1 MLGGTSLQLVVRRR
15 REEALLPCMATA
27 VWDRSGRSWRIRAGE
42 TIMLCLKLTLSITS
56 LGEDGN
62 HKAQPG
68 NAVDQYLS
76 SVPWFNASGKL
87 QNTQQRRS
95 LAALCKSDRQR
106 WTRIKTSSD
115 INNRHQLLETSTM
128 RLCLFM
134 LCCKMQMG
142 AASLRGRASEN
153 DTKTGRT
160 SPPKVKHC

>member
-56 LGEDGN
+56 LGEDSN
-62 HKAQPG
+62 HKARPG

-76 SVPWFNASGKL
+76 SVPWFDASGKLLPWFDASGKL

-106 WTRIKTSSD
+106 WTWIKTSSD
-115 INNRHQLLETSTM
+115 ISNRHQLLETSTM

-153 DTKTGRT
+153 DTKTG
-160 SPPKVKHC
+160 